1 MAQNKKFLEL
11 TKAAK
16 EKFNLILKKKGKTM
30 MDVYLATGIDH
41 NRINYL
47 FESKFLAKLQ
57 TIFTYL
63 DISFEDFFKD
73 L

>member
-47 FESKFLAKLQ
+47 FESKFLEKLQ

>member
-11 TKAAK
+11 TKAVK

-47 FESKFLAKLQ
+47 FESKFLEKLQ